1 MSSRMKHIAA
11 VLACFATQVAIAD
24 TGGAA
29 AAVTGR
35 DPLLNAP
42 YITGT
47 HYSARDLLPA
57 WFDEVGQPVN
67 SERLEAIARRIE
79 QMYQRD
85 GFLIPLIVTEGA
97 AGSTPHLHVFE
108 ARVHAVQVRGDAGA
122 HRARVAAVAAQL
134 ESQPVMHKSMT
145 QRAIHELEQLP
156 GLSVRAGF
164 DPVPGNPNSFALTLR
179 VRFERTEGSLGVSS
193 RVSDEIGDALLSARL
208 TLNGALRM
216 GERLSLTAAS
226 SSTFGNYAYAS
237 GRVEKQL
244 GRLDV
249 GLFTSHAES
258 NTAPD
263 SNYDAQRYA
272 FETGITWLRSDG
284 LVIRPLVAL
293 AARNARHED
302 DEGEAW
308 SFTRTR
314 SLEAGVETRLRK
326 EGRVTHLRI
335 AGEKGLDGWN
345 ASGHRRN
352 SVAPDITFTKFTL
365 DAAHAQVLTPGWQ
378 LRAGLE
384 GQWSQAD
391 LPPGERFTYGGSQF
405 GRAFDPGEMIADRG
419 ASASLQLDRYRQ
431 WNSGWLDYGRAFV
444 QADYA
449 IGEVKGSSG
458 YHTLRGA
465 SASAGVAGRMHG
477 LTTTLEAGY
486 ALQRVEAD
494 SNRLRFFISTQ
505 YAF

>member
-1 MSSRMKHIAA
+1 MLFRMKHIAA
-11 VLACFATQVAIAD
+11 VLACFTGPFAIAD
-24 TGGAA
+24 AGAA
-29 AAVTGR
+29 GADA
-35 DPLLNAP
+35 PLLNAP

-47 HYSARDLLPA
+47 HYSARELLPA

-67 SERLEAIARRIE
+67 SERLDAIARRIE

-108 ARVHAVQVRGDAGA
+108 ARVHEVQVRGDAGA

-134 ESQPVMHKSMT
+134 ESQPVLHKSVT

-179 VRFERTEGSLGVSS
+179 VRFARTEGSLGVSS

-208 TLNGALRM
+208 RLNGALGM
-216 GERLSLTAAS
+216 GERLSFTAAS

-249 GLFTSHAES
+249 GLFASHAES
-258 NTAPD
+258 DTAPD
-263 SNYDAQRYA
+263 SSYDAQRYA
-272 FETGITWLRSDG
+272 FETGLTWLRADG
-284 LVIRPLVAL
+284 LVIRPLLAL
-293 AARNARHED
+293 SARNTRHED
-302 DEGEAW
+302 DDGAAW
-308 SFTRTR
+308 SLTRTR
-314 SLEAGVETRLRK
+314 TVEAGIETSLRQ
-326 EGRVTHLRI
+326 ESRVTRLRI
-335 AGEKGLDGWN
+335 AGERGLDGWN
-345 ASGHRRN
+345 ALAYRRN
-352 SVAPDITFTKFTL
+352 SAAPDHTFTKFTL
-365 DAAHAQVLTPGWQ
+365 DAAHARVLAPGWQ

-384 GQWSQAD
+384 GQWSDAD

-405 GRAFDPGEMIADRG
+405 GRAFDPGAMIADRG
-419 ASASLQLDRYRQ
+419 ASGSLQLDRYRQ
-431 WNSGWLDYGRAFV
+431 WDSGWLDYGRAFV

-449 IGEVKGSSG
+449 IGQVKGSNG
-458 YHTLRGA
+458 YDTLRGA
-465 SASAGVAGRMHG
+465 SASAGVAGRVHG

-486 ALQRVEAD
+486 ALQGVEPDA
-494 SNRLRFFISTQ
+494 NRLRFFVSTQ